1 MTASPRT
8 AIAATLLGDLAMAV
22 AKFIAAA
29 LTGSPAVLAEAVHS
43 VASAGGQGLLLIG
56 VRLGRVSPGD
66 SAGSSFARERY
77 YWGSTAVFS
86 IFAVGGAFAVHAGVT
101 VLSGGGPACANAA
114 AAYGVLGIAGAFAV
128 VSAHGSL
135 RQYMQVVR
143 GRSFREVFL
152 EAKDPTVVMTLVE
165 DGAGILGV
173 LVAVVGV
180 ALAQSAGSAVPDAAA
195 ALVVGLLLAARAV
208 LTALK
213 SKRMLLGH
221 AAAGADQ
228 DKVRRIL
235 ALQPGIERV
244 NDVTAVHLAPHD
256 VLLGLSLDFRPD
268 VGADEVR
275 RIVYSIEY
283 RIREALPH
291 MRRVYIEAGSVVR
304 FWERASERKTGGG

>member
-29 LTGSPAVLAEAVHS
+29 LTGSPAVLAEAIHS
-43 VASAGGQGLLLIG
+43 VASAGGQVLLLTG

-66 SAGSSFARERY
+66 TAGFAYARERY
-77 YWGSTAVFS
+77 FWGSTAVFS
-86 IFAVGGAFAVHAGVT
+86 IFAVGGAFAVHGGFA
-101 VLSGGGPACANAA
+101 VLFAGGPAPVNAA
-114 AAYGVLGIAGAFAV
+114 AAYGVLGIAGVFAA
-128 VSAHGSL
+128 VSAHGTL
-135 RQYMQVVR
+135 RQYMQIVR
-143 GRSFREVFL
+143 GRSFREAFL
-152 EAKDPTVVMTLVE
+152 ESKDPTVVMTLVG

-173 LVAVVGV
+173 AVALSGV
-180 ALAQSAGSAVPDAAA
+180 ALARSAGSAAPDAVA
-195 ALVVGLLLAARAV
+195 ALIVGLLLATRAV

-221 AAAGADQ
+221 AAASADQ
-228 DKVRRIL
+228 EKVRRIL
-235 ALQPGIERV
+235 ALQPGIERI

-304 FWERASERKTGGG
+304 FWERAMERKTGGP

>member
-1 MTASPRT
+1 MSASPRT

-29 LTGSPAVLAEAVHS
+29 VSGSVALLAEAIHS

-56 VRLGRVSPGD
+56 VRLGRISPGD
-66 SAGSSFARERY
+66 STGFAFARERY
-77 YWGSTAVFS
+77 FWGATAVFS
-86 IFAVGGAFAVHAGVT
+86 IFAVGGAFAVHAGFA
-101 VLSGGGPACANAA
+101 VLFASGPACVQPVV
-114 AAYGVLGIAGAFAV
+114 AYGVLGIAGVFAV
-128 VSAHGSL
+128 ISAHGTL
-135 RQYMQVVR
+135 RQYVLVVR
-143 GRSFREVFL
+143 GKSFREAFL
-152 EAKDPTVVMTLVE
+152 EAKDPTIVMTLVE
-165 DGAGILGV
+165 DTAAIVGV
-173 LVAVVGV
+173 VVALLGV
-180 ALAQSAGSAVPDAAA
+180 ALSRSAGSNAPDATA
-195 ALVVGLLLAARAV
+195 ALLVGLLLAVRAV
-208 LTALK
+208 LTAVK
-213 SKRMLLGH
+213 AKRMLLGH
-221 AAAGADQ
+221 AAASEDQ
-228 DKVRRIL
+228 EKVRRIL

-304 FWERASERKTGGG
+304 FWERAAERQTGGT